1 MIDIP
6 SDMDSVVKRWYPAGV
21 DLVAAARRAEPAGV
35 FVTGMPG
42 SGVTTVAT
50 ELDAMAETNLGA
62 PLERAREVDSAA
74 AVLFVVD
81 ASAPLGRRA
90 LTDLAPALHS
100 TTVAIAVN
108 KTDVHRDWRAVHE
121 VIAQS
126 VAEHVPRA
134 VDVTLWPISAK
145 LAERA
150 RIAIDPRMRSALL
163 EESGFEDVLAHL
175 VRALSQSQS
184 LLRDRKYNAAVHAA
198 AAGAR
203 HEIVDKARA
212 VTSGATTVALRSERA
227 RLADMRDRAR
237 TDRATALRSR
247 LQLTRSELVHDLGQ
261 SIRQF
266 STAARE
272 SIDAANRA
280 ELTHLQQHLGEQLQQ
295 AASQVEDRLGD
306 RLRAIDADLELAA
319 ELPAPPEAASEQPGP
334 SPRRRGVEDK
344 MMILLGAS
352 AGVGLGRIAMS
363 PIEMVPALDIA
374 VVPVSLVLGALCAWW
389 LVRSRR
395 LVADRAH
402 LRAWVAEAAVS
413 TKSAVEQSALGRILA
428 AESVFFAASHQSA
441 RASAAAA
448 ESELE
453 RVEAELRAAAEQRA
467 AVLAACDRDLMA
479 LERGLEKFDL
489 PARTEPT
496 GPRARLSS

>member
-175 VRALSQSQS
+175 VRALSQS

-295 AASQVEDRLGD
+295 AASKVEDRLGD

-413 TKSAVEQSALGRILA
+413 TKSAVEQS
-428 AESVFFAASHQSA
+428 ESVFFAASHQSA

>member
-6 SDMDSVVKRWYPAGV
+6 SDRDSVVKRWYPAGV

-295 AASQVEDRLGD
+295 AASKVEDRLGD
-306 RLRAIDADLELAA
+306 RLLAIDPDGSSQRTARTQSSAT
-319 ELPAPPEAASEQPGP
+319 
-334 SPRRRGVEDK
+334 RRRRQDDDSSRR
-344 MMILLGAS
+344 LGRCWPGADRDVADRDGAGPRYRRRTCLTRARRTVCVVVGEIAKVGGRSSAS
-352 AGVGLGRIAMS
+352 ASLGGRGCGVDQVGGRTERARSHPRGRVGVFRGLA
-363 PIEMVPALDIA
+363 PIRSGE
-374 VVPVSLVLGALCAWW
+374 
-389 LVRSRR
+389 RSRR
-395 LVADRAH
+395 RVGAGTSRS
-402 LRAWVAEAAVS
+402 R
-413 TKSAVEQSALGRILA
+413 TPGR
-428 AESVFFAASHQSA
+428 
-441 RASAAAA
+441 R
-448 ESELE
+448 
-453 RVEAELRAAAEQRA
+453 
-467 AVLAACDRDLMA
+467 
-479 LERGLEKFDL
+479 
-489 PARTEPT
+489 
-496 GPRARLSS
+496 